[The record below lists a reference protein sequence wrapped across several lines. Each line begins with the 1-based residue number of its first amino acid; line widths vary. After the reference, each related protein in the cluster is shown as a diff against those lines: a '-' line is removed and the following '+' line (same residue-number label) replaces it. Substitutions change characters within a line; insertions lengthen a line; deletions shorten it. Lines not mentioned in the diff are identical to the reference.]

1 SMGIGNTSYHTC
13 ITYSN
18 AGDAGVV
25 TGVAAG
31 TSVITYTNNNGCSI
45 TATVTVNALP
55 TITGTLSVCI
65 GSTTTLTGSGTPAAV
80 NPWVSATPAVATV
93 SNAGVVTGVA
103 AGTSVITYTDN
114 NGCQRTATV
123 TVNALP
129 TITGTLSVCIGS
141 TTTLTGS
148 GTPAAVNPWVSATP
162 AVATVS
168 NAGVVTGVAAGT
180 SVITYTDNN
189 GCQRTATVT
198 VNALP
203 TITGTLSVCIGS
215 TTTLT
220 GSGTPAAVNPW
231 VSATPA
237 VATVSNTG
245 VVTGVAAGTSVI
257 TYTNNNGCSITAT
270 VTVNALPTITGTL
283 SVCIGSTTTLTG
295 SGTPAAVNPWVSA
308 TPAVATVSNAGV
320 VTGVAAGTS
329 VITYTD
335 NNGCQRTA
343 TVTVNALP
351 TITGTLSVCI
361 GSTTTLTGS
370 GTPAAVNPWVSA
382 TPAVATVSNA
392 GVVTGVAAGTSVIT
406 YTDNNGCQRTAT
418 VTVNALP
425 TITGT
430 LSVCIGSTTTLTG
443 SGTPAAVNPWV
454 SATPAVATVSNTGV
468 VTGVAAGTSVIT
480 YTNNNGCSI
489 TATVTVNA
497 LPTITGT
504 LSVCIGSTTTLT
516 GSGTPAAVNPWVSAT
531 PAVATVSNAGVVTG
545 VAAGTSVITYTDNN
559 GCQRTATVTVNA
571 LPTITGTL
579 SVCIGSTT
587 TLTGSGTPAAVNPW
601 VSATPAVATVSNAGV
616 VTGVAAGTSV
626 ITYTDN
632 NGCQRTATVTVNA
645 LPTITGTLSV
655 CIGSTTTL
663 TGSGTPAAVNPWVSA
678 TPAVATVSNTG
689 VVTGVAAGTSVITYT
704 NNNGC
709 QQTAT
714 ITVNALPTITGTLS
728 VCIGSTTTLTGSGTP
743 AAVNPWVSATP
754 AVATVSNAGVVT
766 GVAAGTSVIT
776 YTDNNGCQRTATVTV
791 NALPTITGTLS
802 VCIGSTTTLTGSGT
816 PAAVN
821 PWVSATPAVATVSNT
836 GVVTGVAA
844 GTSVITYTNNN
855 GCSITA
861 TVTVN
866 ALPTITGTL
875 SVCIGSTTTLTGSGT
890 PAAVNPWVSA
900 TPAVA
905 TVSNAGVVTGVAAGT
920 SVITYTDNNGCQRTA
935 TVTVNALPT
944 ITGTLSVC
952 IGSTTTLT
960 GSGTPAAVNPWVSA
974 TPAVATVSNTGVVTG
989 VAAGTSVITYT
1000 NNNGCQQ
1007 TATITVNA
1015 LPTITGTLSVCIGST
1030 TTLTG
1035 SGTPA
1040 ASSPWISATPA
1051 VATVSNAG
1059 VVTGVA
1065 AGTSVITYTNNN
1077 GCQRTATVTV
1087 NALPTITGT
1096 LSVCVGSTTQLTG
1109 SGTPA
1114 ASNPWVSAT
1123 PAVATVNSTGLV
1135 TGIAAGTSVITYT
1148 NSIGCQQTTTVTVN
1162 AN

>member
-18 AGDAGVV
+18 AGDAGVVTGVAAGTSVITYTNNNGCSITATVTVNALPTITGTLSVCIGSTTTLTGSGTPAAVNPWVSATPAVATVSNAGVVTGVAAGTSVITYTDNNGCQRTATVTVNALPTITGTLSVCIGSTTTLTGSGTPAAVNPWVSATPAVATVSNAGVV

-382 TPAVATVSNA
+382 TPAVATVSN
-392 GVVTGVAAGTSVIT
+392 
-406 YTDNNGCQRTAT
+406 
-418 VTVNALP
+418 
-425 TITGT
+425 
-430 LSVCIGSTTTLTG
+430 
-443 SGTPAAVNPWV
+443 
-454 SATPAVATVSNTGV
+454 
-468 VTGVAAGTSVIT
+468 
-480 YTNNNGCSI
+480 
-489 TATVTVNA
+489 
-497 LPTITGT
+497 
-504 LSVCIGSTTTLT
+504 
-516 GSGTPAAVNPWVSAT
+516 
-531 PAVATVSNAGVVTG
+531 
-545 VAAGTSVITYTDNN
+545 
-559 GCQRTATVTVNA
+559 
-571 LPTITGTL
+571 
-579 SVCIGSTT
+579 
-587 TLTGSGTPAAVNPW
+587 
-601 VSATPAVATVSNAGV
+601 
-616 VTGVAAGTSV
+616 
-626 ITYTDN
+626 
-632 NGCQRTATVTVNA
+632 
-645 LPTITGTLSV
+645 
-655 CIGSTTTL
+655 
-663 TGSGTPAAVNPWVSA
+663 
-678 TPAVATVSNTG
+678 TG

-709 QQTAT
+709 Q
-714 ITVNALPTITGTLS
+714 
-728 VCIGSTTTLTGSGTP
+728 
-743 AAVNPWVSATP
+743 
-754 AVATVSNAGVVT
+754 
-766 GVAAGTSVIT
+766 
-776 YTDNNGCQRTATVTV
+776 RTATVTV
-791 NALPTITGTLS
+791 N
-802 VCIGSTTTLTGSGT
+802 V
-816 PAAVN
+816 
-821 PWVSATPAVATVSNT
+821 
-836 GVVTGVAA
+836 
-844 GTSVITYTNNN
+844 
-855 GCSITA
+855 
-861 TVTVN
+861 
-866 ALPTITGTL
+866 
-875 SVCIGSTTTLTGSGT
+875 
-890 PAAVNPWVSA
+890 
-900 TPAVA
+900 
-905 TVSNAGVVTGVAAGT
+905 
-920 SVITYTDNNGCQRTA
+920 
-935 TVTVNALPT
+935 
-944 ITGTLSVC
+944 
-952 IGSTTTLT
+952 
-960 GSGTPAAVNPWVSA
+960 
-974 TPAVATVSNTGVVTG
+974 
-989 VAAGTSVITYT
+989 
-1000 NNNGCQQ
+1000 
-1007 TATITVNA
+1007 

-1162 AN
+1162 ANPTGGSISPAVSPGCTGSNSGTLTLSGSTGNIIRWESSTNGGASWTSISNTTNTQTYTNLTQTTI